1 MNVVAF
7 IARALLGAL
16 ALSGGALLVWNQP
29 PRGRAEG
36 RILGPKLG
44 GPIEGAHL
52 TLIDE
57 GGKWHRART
66 DKDGKWA
73 LELPTGT
80 YKMRAQSGRW
90 QWFGSVAIAEAQA
103 ATPPVKLSWVPP
115 EVPQSQPYRDQ
126 NAVDW
131 RVREIVGARV
141 FLTRET
147 LLTIAR
153 NNRSDW
159 PLAIIVAQAGAES
172 SFKPDLAGTLD
183 EIGLFQLRPATARDI
198 ARRPVT
204 PAELRDP
211 ALSTRLATRYLQ
223 FLERYFGQRRYALA
237 AYNQGM
243 GRTTRDGLTPI
254 AQLYA
259 DAILTASR
267 DPLLREQAL
276 RLAPELKAQWERIK
290 DKG

>member
-1 MNVVAF
+1 MNFAAI
-7 IARALLGAL
+7 IARGLLGAL

-29 PRGRAEG
+29 PRGRVAG
-36 RILGPKLG
+36 QILGPQLG
-44 GPIEGAHL
+44 APVEGVHL
-52 TLIDE
+52 TLIDAQ
-57 GGKWHRART
+57 GKWHRART
-66 DKDGKWA
+66 DANGQWA

-80 YKMRAQSGRW
+80 YRMRAQSGRW

-115 EVPQSQPYRDQ
+115 DVPQSQPRRDDL
-126 NAVDW
+126 AVER

-159 PLAIIVAQAGAES
+159 PLSIIVAQAGAES
-172 SFKPDLAGTLD
+172 SFRPELAGTLD

-204 PAELRDP
+204 ADELRDA

-223 FLERYFGQRRYALA
+223 RLERYFGERRRALA

-243 GRTTRDGLTPI
+243 GRTTRDGLTPM
-254 AQLYA
+254 AQVYA
-259 DAILTASR
+259 DAILSAAR
-267 DPLLREQAL
+267 DESLRQQAL
-276 RLAPELKAQWERIK
+276 RLAPELKSQWDGGK
-290 DKG
+290 DEG